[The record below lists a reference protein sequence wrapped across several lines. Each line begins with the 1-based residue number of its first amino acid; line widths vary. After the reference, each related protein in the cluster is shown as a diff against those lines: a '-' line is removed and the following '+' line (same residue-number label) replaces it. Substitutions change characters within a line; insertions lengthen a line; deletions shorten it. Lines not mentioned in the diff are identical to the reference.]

1 MYSMETNTQP
11 FFVFSLKNEICVY
24 FLFSLSYLCMYFIL
38 FLGIFTFSSFL
49 FCLIWYAGGAGA
61 DDEPEFSEPIEN
73 ITVPAG
79 REVKLACSV
88 KSLGPHKVSSQ
99 NEKTSIPIYSIFQ
112 RNKIHQQIFR
122 LHHLKN

>member
-1 MYSMETNTQP
+1 MK
-11 FFVFSLKNEICVY
+11 FVYIFHSH
-24 FLFSLSYLCMYFIL
+24 FLAYYVRIL
-38 FLGIFTFSSFL
+38 FYFWYFHFFIL

-88 KSLGPHKVSSQ
+88 KSLGPHKVSPHKMK
-99 NEKTSIPIYSIFQ
+99 NAGLPTKIHSIFQ
-112 RNKIHQQIFR
+112 QNKIHQQIFR